1 MKPMTFRTFKYIFAA
16 FACICCSQADLITE
30 IFTLPESLKEASAL
44 ETTSK
49 SQYVWTLEDHGN
61 APKLYALDN
70 KGKIVHTLGIS
81 NAQNNDWEAL
91 AADPEG
97 NLYIGDFGNND
108 NDRRD
113 LCIYKI
119 DYRDLEKETAEYA
132 AKISFHYPEQTEFPP
147 KKSGK
152 FFDAEAFFFYKNQ
165 LYLFTKNRSG
175 KGGTFIYSIPAAQ
188 GVHAAK
194 MQGEIPTCDEFRK
207 CAITDADISD
217 DGKKIVLLSNQKVW
231 LIENFKGDDFV
242 NGKLT
247 EIDLNHHTQ
256 LEGICFKGKSNVYLV
271 DEKDK
276 GTGGKVY
283 EMKL

>member
-1 MKPMTFRTFKYIFAA
+1 MTFRTFKYIFVA
-16 FACICCSQADLITE
+16 FACICCTQADVISE
-30 IFTLPESLKEASAL
+30 IFTLPDSLKEASAL

-49 SQYVWTLEDHGN
+49 SKYVWTLEDHGN
-61 APKLYALDN
+61 APKLYALDEH
-70 KGKIVHTLGIS
+70 GKIAHTLTVS
-81 NAQNNDWEAL
+81 NAQNTDWEAL
-91 AADPEG
+91 AADNDG

-119 DYRDLEKETAEYA
+119 NKKDLDKNETGYA
-132 AKISFHYPEQTEFPP
+132 AKIAFHYPEQTEFPP
-147 KKSGK
+147 KKSGRIY
-152 FFDAEAFFFYKNQ
+152 DAEAFIFYQNQ
-165 LYLFTKNRSG
+165 FYLFTKNRSG
-175 KGGTFIYSIPAAQ
+175 QGGTLVYSIPATE
-188 GVHAAK
+188 GEHAAK
-194 MQGEIPTCDEFRK
+194 LLGEIPTCDEFRK

-217 DGKKIVLLSNQKVW
+217 DGKKIALLSNRRIW

-242 NGKLT
+242 KGKIT

-256 LEGICFKGKSNVYLV
+256 LEGICFKGKSKVYLV

-276 GTGGKVY
+276 STGGKVY